1 MKYEESRNIVAEHVG
16 CNPQNLVFVENIT
29 FGMNCVLRS
38 ILPKLNDDDAIL
50 HINLAYSAIVKTV
63 KVLAERCKV
72 KVIQVDLTFPIA
84 SEDEVLQLFEE
95 TFKKHTNIKIAVFD
109 HICSASAVKLPVR
122 DIGYICR
129 KYNVMSIVDGA
140 HAPGQLALDIENLGV
155 DIYIGKLRFLK
166 LII

>member
-1 MKYEESRNIVAEHVG
+1 MKYEESRNIVAEQVG

-38 ILPKLNDDDAIL
+38 MLPRLSDDDAIL

-63 KVLAERCKV
+63 KVLTEKCKV
-72 KVIQVDLTFPIA
+72 NVIQIDVTFPIA
-84 SEDEVLQLFEE
+84 SEDEVLKLFER
-95 TFKKHTNIKIAVFD
+95 TFKEHTNIKIAVFD

-122 DIGYICR
+122 DIGRICR

-140 HAPGQLALDIENLGV
+140 HAPGQLVLDIENLRV
-155 DIYIGKLRFLK
+155 DIYVGKHTFLK
-166 LII
+166 FK